1 MAMLECKHA
10 SSREIAARRRDD
22 SAYGIEAVAARYE
35 CCRRLEA
42 QVTATEMHVF
52 LRHVRWVCDDQRER
66 LPRNALKPVGFDESC
81 IADAQSLRIAPRER
95 DRGRRNVGTDD
106 AGARSLVRDR
116 QCDRARAATEIERRG
131 RRLLVERG
139 QRQLDQ
145 QFRLRARNQNVG
157 SDLEL
162 EPEKFAT
169 AGEISDWLAVA
180 AAARQHVVG
189 EHLFARERSIAVR
202 CQPRAIAIHDV
213 REQEL
218 GLEWNE
224 AAHGQCS

>member
-1 MAMLECKHA
+1 MNSALHAPVRHARNAGEVACGSDLAEARIAQQCLHGLRLIMAMLECKRA

-131 RRLLVERG
+131 RRLLAEPG
-139 QRQLDQ
+139 QRQLD
-145 QFRLRARNQNVG
+145 
-157 SDLEL
+157 
-162 EPEKFAT
+162 
-169 AGEISDWLAVA
+169 
-180 AAARQHVVG
+180 
-189 EHLFARERSIAVR
+189 
-202 CQPRAIAIHDV
+202 
-213 REQEL
+213 
-218 GLEWNE
+218 
-224 AAHGQCS
+224 